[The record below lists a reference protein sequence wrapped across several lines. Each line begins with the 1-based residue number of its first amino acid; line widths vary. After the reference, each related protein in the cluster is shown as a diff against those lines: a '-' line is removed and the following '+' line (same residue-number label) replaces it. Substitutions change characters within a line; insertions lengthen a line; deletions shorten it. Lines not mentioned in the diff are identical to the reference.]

1 MPESAPAFTIGM
13 LIFPRM
19 TQLDFTGPFEV
30 FARTPGVKVHVL
42 WKSIEPIESDTG
54 LTFLPTTTL
63 EDCPHLDLI
72 CLPGGPG
79 QVAIMD
85 DEQLLGFVREKGE
98 QAKFITSVCTGS
110 LVLGAAGLLKGY
122 HATTHW
128 MSIDQLP
135 YFGATPVKNRVV
147 VDRNRIT
154 GAGVT
159 SGIDF
164 GLHVVSLIANEETAR
179 AIQLGIE
186 YNPQPPFN
194 SGSPEGAGAKMVA
207 ASRQRAAAMLNER
220 DAASKRAAKRLDLTV
235 PD

>member
-1 MPESAPAFTIGM
+1 
-13 LIFPRM
+13 
-19 TQLDFTGPFEV
+19 
-30 FARTPGVKVHVL
+30 
-42 WKSIEPIESDTG
+42 
-54 LTFLPTTTL
+54 
-63 EDCPHLDLI
+63 
-72 CLPGGPG
+72 
-79 QVAIMD
+79 
-85 DEQLLGFVREKGE
+85 
-98 QAKFITSVCTGS
+98 
-110 LVLGAAGLLKGY
+110 
-122 HATTHW
+122 